1 VTEGVKGLVRVINPC
16 GRDPSD
22 KLDTRGREK
31 EVGAGGPSD
40 TTLAEDVEIIHEA
53 RETTQHKCDRVSQS
67 CAQL

>member
-1 VTEGVKGLVRVINPC
+1 
-16 GRDPSD
+16 
-22 KLDTRGREK
+22 
-31 EVGAGGPSD
+31 VGAGGPSD